1 MGRLVV
7 KVEEM
12 IMRHHAL
19 RLLLLL
25 ALGLLVVPLAV
36 KAQSSTKVPR
46 IGYLAV
52 GTLASHERLLDAF
65 KQGLR
70 DLGWLEGQT
79 IAIEY
84 RWVEGQMD
92 RLPALAAEL
101 VRLPVDLIVTTSTP
115 VSQAA
120 KDATSSIPIVMAVS
134 ADPVGTGLVASLAR
148 PDGNITGMSSI
159 SPELGGKRLELLKE
173 LLPTLSRV
181 AFLLH
186 GRDPA
191 HRHFFQEAQAAA
203 ERLGRQLQPVVIG
216 SGAELDQAFAA
227 VRSARAEAL
236 MVQPLFVGG
245 HLGEGQRIA
254 DFALTH
260 RLPTVSGLCEFV
272 HSGGLLC
279 YGTDLHASFRAAAV
293 FVDKILKGAKPADLP
308 VQQPTTFTLGLN
320 FKTAQALGLTV
331 PPSLL
336 LQANEVIQ

>member
-1 MGRLVV
+1 MRNIFSLKAGVLVTLV
-7 KVEEM
+7 LSLLT
-12 IMRHHAL
+12 A
-19 RLLLLL
+19 LLLG
-25 ALGLLVVPLAV
+25 AEARPR
-36 KAQSSTKVPR
+36 QVPR
-46 IGYLAV
+46 IGYLTV
-52 GTLASHERLLDAF
+52 GTAASHGSLLDAF
-65 KQGLR
+65 KHGLHE
-70 DLGWLEGQT
+70 LGWVEGQT
-79 IAIEY
+79 IAIES
-84 RWVEGQMD
+84 RWVAGQMD
-92 RLPALAAEL
+92 RLSALAAEL

-120 KDATSSIPIVMAVS
+120 KDATTSIPIVMAVS

-148 PDGNITGMSSI
+148 PGGNITGMSSI
-159 SPELGGKRLELLKE
+159 SPELGGKRLELLRE

-186 GRDPA
+186 GGDPA
-191 HRHFFQEAQAAA
+191 HRHFFQEAQDAA
-203 ERLGRQLQPVVIG
+203 ERLGIQLEPVVIG
-216 SGAELDQAFAA
+216 SGEELDRAFAA

-245 HLGEGQRIA
+245 HLGYGQQIA

-279 YGTDLHASFRAAAV
+279 YGTDLRASFRAAAV

-308 VQQPTTFTLGLN
+308 VQQPTTFTLGINL
-320 FKTAQALGLTV
+320 KTAQALGLTV

-336 LQANEVIQ
+336 LQADEVIK